1 MTATEHK
8 IQLATENFD
17 EWVKLYASESIE
29 KLKKRLR
36 TNHQQYLLAE
46 KLGDTKAG
54 ELLNIMERIIIEAQ
68 IYKAENNIPDIQS
81 EIELAIADVETF
93 VAKTEQRQDVLNEMT
108 KPVQQSRPKIQQR
121 QDNDSQFSLF

>member
-1 MTATEHK
+1 MNPTEYK

-17 EWVKLYASESIE
+17 EWVKLYASESTE

-68 IYKAENNIPDIQS
+68 IYKAENNIPDTQS

-93 VAKTEQRQDVLNEMT
+93 VAKTEERQDILTET
-108 KPVQQSRPKIQQR
+108 TQPAKQSRSKVQQR